1 MIKTVIF
8 DMDGVIIDSEPIHHH
23 AFKEHFKELGLTIS
37 DEYYQSLTG
46 CSTKNVY
53 EKIIQDFQLEGKGTI
68 ENLVER
74 KRTLFNHI
82 FDTDENL
89 ALIDGAL
96 EAIQKCHEEKK
107 QLILASSSSKVT
119 IHRIFK
125 RFDLVQYFTHI
136 VSGEDFP
143 QSKPHPAIFE
153 YAQQLSNHTKEE
165 CIVIE
170 DSTNGIKAAR
180 GASIFCVAF
189 DSPNS
194 KNQDLSLANIVINN
208 FSELNLS
215 QIDQLTIV

>member
-1 MIKTVIF
+1 MIKTIIF
-8 DMDGVIIDSEPIHHH
+8 DMDGVIIDSEPVHHR

-53 EKIIQDFQLEGKGTI
+53 EKIMQDFQLEGH
-68 ENLVER
+68 VEDFVQR
-74 KRTLFNHI
+74 KRSIFNHI

-89 ALIDGAL
+89 ALIDGVL
-96 EAIQKCHEEKK
+96 ETIQKYHQEGK
-107 QLILASSSSKVT
+107 QLILASSSAKVT

-125 RFDLVQYFTHI
+125 RFNLFQYFTHI
-136 VSGEDFP
+136 ISGEDFP
-143 QSKPHPAIFE
+143 KSKPNPAIFKH
-153 YAQQLSNHTKEE
+153 AQHVSNHTKEE

-189 DSPNS
+189 NSPNS
-194 KNQDLSLANIVINN
+194 KNQDLSLANIIIND
-208 FSELNLS
+208 FSELNLRK
-215 QIDQLTIV
+215 IDQLITL